1 MASPAVL
8 VLTKFVTSGPSVP
21 PEAPLVEIEARKGG
35 LIAFLLTAMGIENK
49 TRLVIARREVLFT
62 SGSLFGEQTSM
73 IPMTAV
79 ASAHGGFSKPIAY
92 LIAAGFLILM
102 AFGIMAGGNV
112 VIGFVVLLIAV
123 GCIIAYYLGKNMSLG
138 IESSG
143 GLPLGLTFKRSV
155 IEGVTVDSE
164 KVRQV
169 VMLVRELVIQAQ
181 QKPA

>member
-1 MASPAVL
+1 V
-8 VLTKFVTSGPSVP
+8 
-21 PEAPLVEIEARKGG
+21 R
-35 LIAFLLTAMGIENK
+35 
-49 TRLVIARREVLFT
+49 
-62 SGSLFGEQTSM
+62 
-73 IPMTAV
+73 
-79 ASAHGGFSKPIAY
+79 
-92 LIAAGFLILM
+92 
-102 AFGIMAGGNV
+102 
-112 VIGFVVLLIAV
+112 LIAV

-143 GLPLGLTFKRSV
+143 GLGLGLTFKRSV